1 MSAVSET
8 TRLHYFM
15 ALINRHPWNVILISS
30 TLNNPPR
37 VISTITISRFP
48 SENTSTVPFTCTN
61 SGIHCVLGKEIFFTS
76 KLILTQ
82 CPWAG
87 EIYQKR
93 KMSRFISTLAE
104 HTFAFM
110 NNVIILLLL
119 RKSDGLFYEYN
130 MWGSKCEVRREG
142 LS

>member
-1 MSAVSET
+1 M
-8 TRLHYFM
+8 F
-15 ALINRHPWNVILISS
+15 
-30 TLNNPPR
+30 
-37 VISTITISRFP
+37 
-48 SENTSTVPFTCTN
+48 
-61 SGIHCVLGKEIFFTS
+61 SGKKYFFTS

-93 KMSRFISTLAE
+93 KMSRFIFTTLAE